1 MKKYISLF
9 LIAVF
14 LLLGFAISFA
24 EAPSS
29 GNTFDFWGRGGATG
43 STPPTMT
50 VKVRYGRSEPNQ
62 PSLSSGDVVVWDVSS
77 SDGMAISACMVNNA
91 QSYAGVLVTSIATK
105 DGIGT
110 MAIKG
115 YVLAKVDTSAATA
128 GTRLIPNGGTLMV
141 SFASQSEVDNG
152 VNAVSVE
159 VGVLLQDTG
168 ADGLMPVWL
177 R

>member
-24 EAPSS
+24 ESPSS

-43 STPPTMT
+43 NTPPTMT
-50 VKVRYGRSEPNQ
+50 VEVRYGRSEPNQ
-62 PSLSSGDVVVWDVSS
+62 PSLSSGDVVVWDENS
-77 SDGMAISACMVNNA
+77 SDGIAISACMVNNA

-128 GTRLIPNGGTLMV
+128 GTILIPNGSTLR
-141 SFASQSEVDNG
+141 SSLCSQNEANAVD
-152 VNAVSVE
+152 AVSVE